1 MPGFLGGLFFC
12 GNPSIEVPEDETPSN
27 GLLPKT
33 GEESR
38 TPIYMLGMAVIALGA
53 GLLRRAARQ

>member
-1 MPGFLGGLFFC
+1 M
-12 GNPSIEVPEDETPSN
+12 EVPEDETPSN